1 MRDLGSNTYK
11 RRLRGFGD
19 EHYLLIRRP
28 TCEEHAAYGASLI
41 QRRGGNILMR
51 AIQTRIKFGAKL
63 LVGFSKGTFGLN
75 GKAIASDPQD
85 PDYYPDWKELL
96 VKEAPDIVADVARD
110 AFEGTKV
117 VTDDGSS
124 LDEDIDALLGEF
136 DDEVPATEDPSTS
149 SER

>member
-1 MRDLGSNTYK
+1 
-11 RRLRGFGD
+11 
-19 EHYLLIRRP
+19 
-28 TCEEHAAYGASLI
+28 
-41 QRRGGNILMR
+41 MR

-124 LDEDIDALLGEF
+124 LDEDIDALVGEF